1 MYVVGFIIQIL
12 NSKMTTMGVGTSL
25 RGGGKGASQLFQ
37 RMKIKPLPWWK
48 MLAIHLPNTSLT

>member
-37 RMKIKPLPWWK
+37 RMKIKPLP
-48 MLAIHLPNTSLT
+48 LVNPFPPLRIVGH